1 MLYFKIST
9 LKFYIRAC
17 TVFILTQL
25 YCFFKH
31 FLEKDDI
38 LKITGII
45 AEFNPFH
52 NGHKYIIDC
61 AKKNNSTHIAA
72 AISGNFVERGDSA
85 VISKFA
91 RAEQALKNG
100 VDLVFEIPVSFS
112 LSGAN
117 YYAKAGISILSS
129 VCNEIVF
136 GSECGDIDI
145 LKNTADLLDTYEV
158 NELIKQYIKTGIN
171 FPSAR
176 EKALKNQKL
185 LNQNKILTLKNPND
199 ILGVEYIRAAKELNL
214 QSNLKFKTFKRQGAE
229 HNSLLT
235 KNEFASASY
244 LRNIILNSL
253 NANKNENTDKNI
265 NNENIEHCKRFMPKS
280 AFDILVNEYN
290 SGRISDINNLYLA
303 VKAKILLKNEEMF
316 YNITDV
322 SEGIE
327 KKIIKAAQNSKTL
340 DELYFN
346 VKSKRYTLSRIRRI
360 ILNSFLD
367 IDNSYLQLPLP
378 YLRVL
383 AFNKKGEE
391 ILKTTKN
398 KNLNIITSLKK
409 AENLNDAAKKLS
421 KKEFDAGNIYSLTY
435 NEVNNDKS
443 FLNEYT
449 QKIIKK

>member
-391 ILKTTKN
+391 ILKTAKN